1 MLCAGV
7 LQREDIGQPACF
19 EDVANGRIGIRNV
32 LGRHLWTHD
41 WPCPDGKHLPR
52 QPVQWPE
59 NETCDVH
66 GAQVYPK
73 ERAGRSLTFR
83 IYYNRAMKTNL
94 IPALLLAFYPL
105 TSIAQEAHIQILGI
119 AQDAGYPQTN
129 CYQPHCM
136 RAWEARELRRT
147 ASSIAVIDSTG
158 KTKLLF
164 DATPD
169 MREQLYELHRV
180 APDGEFLLGGVF
192 LTHAHMGHYTGLMH
206 FGRESA
212 GTSEVPV
219 YAMPR
224 MHEYLSENGPW
235 SQLVQL
241 QNIKLFGLTD
251 GKPVQA
257 SPNITV
263 TPMLVP
269 HRDEYSET
277 VGFRIDG
284 PNKSAVFIPDI
295 DKWEMWSTD
304 IRDVVKSVD
313 YALLDATFFMDGE
326 LVGRDMSKIKHP
338 FVSES
343 MDLFDSLSDE
353 EKKRVIFIHMNHTNP
368 LLIEGSP
375 EQAEVEQRGFRF
387 AREGM
392 RLEL

>member
-1 MLCAGV
+1 
-7 LQREDIGQPACF
+7 
-19 EDVANGRIGIRNV
+19 
-32 LGRHLWTHD
+32 
-41 WPCPDGKHLPR
+41 
-52 QPVQWPE
+52 
-59 NETCDVH
+59 
-66 GAQVYPK
+66 
-73 ERAGRSLTFR
+73 
-83 IYYNRAMKTNL
+83 MKTNL

-224 MHEYLSENGPW
+224 MHEYLSANGPW

-313 YALLDATFFMDGE
+313 YALLDATFFKDGE